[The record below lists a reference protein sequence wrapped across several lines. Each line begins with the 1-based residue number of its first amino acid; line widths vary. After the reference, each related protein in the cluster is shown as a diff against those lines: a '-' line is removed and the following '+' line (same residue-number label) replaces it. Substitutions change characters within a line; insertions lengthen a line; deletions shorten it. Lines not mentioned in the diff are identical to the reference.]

1 MEEFMKKND
10 VILIAVIA
18 VLALGLGGYFLLN
31 REEAKNA
38 KVVIQVNGQ
47 TYQTADLYKDQTI
60 EIKYDDHTNVLEIK
74 DGYAKMVSADCSD
87 QICVNQ
93 KAIHYNGEM
102 IICLPHLVMVTIES
116 EEEKSLDSI
125 AN

>member
-1 MEEFMKKND
+1 MKKND